1 MSGDRCLN
9 QALGDVFVVAF
20 WGHQPAINVKDPVFL
35 VFQVAIGGSE
45 GQENVHDKT
54 YINHDLQQTSVFKN
68 HHGSSQTRFADDAM
82 LVFFWLL
89 GEKKTETKD

>member
-1 MSGDRCLN
+1 MSGAQCLN
-9 QALGDVFVVAF
+9 QALGDGFLVAF
-20 WGHQPAINVKDPVFL
+20 WEHQPAINVQDPVFL

-45 GQENVHDKT
+45 GEENVHDKT

-82 LVFFWLL
+82 LFFLV
-89 GEKKTETKD
+89 GR